1 MAHRNRKI
9 SRVYPGEILSEEFLK
24 PLGLSMNQ
32 LALALRVPANR
43 INAIVAGER
52 GITADTALRLGR
64 YFGTSAQFW
73 INLQARFDLESTKE
87 NLAARIDREVQPRV
101 RAA

>member
-1 MAHRNRKI
+1 MARRTRQIAPVH
-9 SRVYPGEILSEEFLK
+9 PGEILSEEFLK

-32 LALALRVPANR
+32 LALALRVPGNR
-43 INAIVAGER
+43 INAIVAGQR

-64 YFGTSAQFW
+64 YFGTSPQFW
-73 INLQARFDLESTKE
+73 INIQARYDLESTKDE
-87 NLAARIDREVQPRV
+87 LAEQIEREVQPRE

>member
-1 MAHRNRKI
+1 MTRKKRLI
-9 SRVYPGEILSEEFLK
+9 IHPGEILNEEFLK
-24 PLGLSMNQ
+24 PLGLTMNQ

-73 INLQARFDLESTKE
+73 INMQARYDLESAKDK
-87 NLAARIDREVQPRV
+87 LAAKIEREVQPRV
-101 RAA
+101 KTA

>member
-1 MAHRNRKI
+1 LRKKREI
-9 SRVYPGEILSEEFLK
+9 APVHPGEILNEEFLK
-24 PLGLSMNQ
+24 PLELSMNQ
-32 LALALRVPANR
+32 LALALRVPGNR
-43 INAIVAGER
+43 INAIVAGQR

-73 INLQARFDLESTKE
+73 INMQARYDLESTKDK
-87 NLAARIDREVQPRV
+87 LADRIEREVRPRE

>member
-1 MAHRNRKI
+1 MRIH
-9 SRVYPGEILSEEFLK
+9 PGEILSEEFLK

-32 LALALRVPANR
+32 LALALRVLGNR
-43 INAIVAGER
+43 INAIVAGQR

-64 YFGTSAQFW
+64 YFGTSPQFW
-73 INLQARFDLESTKE
+73 INIQGRYDLESTKDK
-87 NLAARIDREVQPRV
+87 LAERIERELRPRD